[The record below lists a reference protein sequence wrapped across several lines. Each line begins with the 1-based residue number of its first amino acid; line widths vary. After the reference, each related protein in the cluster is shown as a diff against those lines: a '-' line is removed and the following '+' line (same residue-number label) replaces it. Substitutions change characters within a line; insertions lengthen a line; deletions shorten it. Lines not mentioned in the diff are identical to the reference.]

1 MGEFVAQMSVEELAA
16 LNCGSGWG
24 VANENSPIV
33 GSNSSTVKGAAG
45 ETTVYDQYGIP
56 GIVLA
61 DGPGGV
67 RVAQKFDATIEG
79 SDQKQTLYQYC
90 TAWPVS
96 YVQAQTWDTD
106 LVKRIGVA
114 FGKEVDEMNITLLL
128 GPSQNIHRDP
138 LCGRNFEYYS
148 EDPVVSGVMAAA
160 CTLGV
165 QETPGVGACLKHF
178 AANNQESNRNAVD
191 TIVSER
197 TLREIYLKG
206 FEIAVKE
213 SRPMSIM
220 TSYNLINGVPTADS
234 YDLCTNIARGEWGF
248 DGLIMTDW
256 NGGSSTPMK
265 SMHAGN
271 DMIMPGGAER
281 AQNIVSGMQDAAPV
295 FDERGQVAINVQ
307 LMYGSFKSIF
317 CKME

>member
-1 MGEFVAQMSVEELAA
+1 
-16 LNCGSGWG
+16 
-24 VANENSPIV
+24 
-33 GSNSSTVKGAAG
+33 
-45 ETTVYDQYGIP
+45 
-56 GIVLA
+56 
-61 DGPGGV
+61 
-67 RVAQKFDATIEG
+67 
-79 SDQKQTLYQYC
+79 
-90 TAWPVS
+90 
-96 YVQAQTWDTD
+96 
-106 LVKRIGVA
+106 
-114 FGKEVDEMNITLLL
+114 
-128 GPSQNIHRDP
+128 
-138 LCGRNFEYYS
+138 
-148 EDPVVSGVMAAA
+148 MAAA

-206 FEIAVKE
+206 FEIAVRE

-281 AQNIVSGMQDAAPV
+281 AQNIVSGMQDASTGI
-295 FDERGQVAINVQ
+295 R
-307 LMYGSFKSIF
+307 
-317 CKME
+317 